1 MVAKLKKNKR
11 ENKQSLIFLISLG
24 LALTVIVGFLVI
36 SNFRINQKRTELSG
50 QREYL
55 QRQLQALEEK
65 KDRLQ
70 AQISDSIQDDYL
82 ETEVR
87 ERFNLKKP
95 GEEVVVVLPPEDQP
109 VQQEEQQQWW
119 NPFTW

>member
-1 MVAKLKKNKR
+1 MIAKLKKNKR
-11 ENKQSLIFLISLG
+11 ENKQSLIFSISLG
-24 LALTVIVGFLVI
+24 LALTVVVGFLVI
-36 SNFRINQKRTELSG
+36 SNLRINQKRTELSG

-70 AQISDSIQDDYL
+70 TQISDSVQDDYL
-82 ETEVR
+82 ETEAR